1 MTNMSPIRAA
11 VPTNFIVDW
20 GADKNAYAFFMYM
33 FAECSLGISSSS
45 YHFGPGDLLD
55 FLSCTGQRAADA
67 VAAPATV
74 MKFAQ
79 RYGASPTDVDSLVAA
94 MKKAKGQWTLFTLI
108 APTMQAGWGNVLDQ
122 TAKVLTKGSS
132 DTFSV
137 SLEALPAAPVAPATP
152 TPSHTPQEQ
161 PAPAP
166 VGNGVSCREF
176 LLASDEDAQAMWS
189 QAADA
194 VNRPQV
200 AAWGGRVNGIS
211 VCQDDPDRSLV
222 SVAEV
227 VSPY

>member
-1 MTNMSPIRAA
+1 MSPIRAA

-161 PAPAP
+161 PNLSQHLATLYRCGILGRRRQGSQVYYRIANDRARVLCEAVRAEQMSGGGPA
-166 VGNGVSCREF
+166 
-176 LLASDEDAQAMWS
+176 AH
-189 QAADA
+189 
-194 VNRPQV
+194 
-200 AAWGGRVNGIS
+200 
-211 VCQDDPDRSLV
+211 
-222 SVAEV
+222 
-227 VSPY
+227 